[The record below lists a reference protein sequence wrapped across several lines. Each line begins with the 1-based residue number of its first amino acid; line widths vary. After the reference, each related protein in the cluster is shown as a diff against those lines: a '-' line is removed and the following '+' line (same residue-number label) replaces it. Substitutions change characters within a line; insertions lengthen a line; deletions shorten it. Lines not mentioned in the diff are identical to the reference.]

1 MRWSSDA
8 SMVQALN
15 EFIRANWEAIRTELA
30 LHGEYASGGDAGS
43 AIGEGF
49 VNSGSAATPVSTFV
63 ASSLFKIRIKLIEGP
78 PIDYFIVTGF
88 PSPMGIQ

>member
-1 MRWSSDA
+1 MINL

-63 ASSLFKIRIKLIEGP
+63 VSSLFKIRIKLIEGP